1 MKAPDFLALYDDAEF
16 YDAEFA
22 TREHE
27 VPFYCRWSA
36 RAGGPILEV
45 ACGSGRLTLP
55 IAEQGLEIVGL
66 DLSAPM
72 LARARAKS
80 TQRGVPVEWIHQ
92 DCRTMELGRTF
103 KLIFSATNAMQHLT
117 DGESIDTFLS
127 AARRHLSND
136 GRLILDVM
144 NPSVK
149 KLSRTADEP
158 YAFKAF
164 TMPDGRSMEV
174 EARSWYRSDVQQLRF
189 TLTYRHAGEIVRK
202 KDVAMRCFF
211 PEELRALCR
220 HNGFAITQQ
229 FGDYDERP
237 ITADCAKLILVCSRS
252 D

>member
-1 MKAPDFLALYDDAEF
+1 MSEPDVLALYEDADF

-27 VPFYCRWSA
+27 IPFYCRWAS
-36 RAGGPILEV
+36 RTGGPILEV

-66 DLSAPM
+66 DVSAPM

-80 TQRGVPVEWIHQ
+80 TKRSIAVEWTHQ

-103 KLIFSATNAMQHLT
+103 KLILSATNAMQHLT
-117 DGESIDTFLS
+117 DGESIDAFLR
-127 AARRHLSND
+127 AARRHLSSD
-136 GRLILDVM
+136 GYMIIDVM

-149 KLSRTADEP
+149 KLSRTAGEP
-158 YAFKAF
+158 YAFKSF
-164 TMPDGRSMEV
+164 TMPDGRRIDV
-174 EARSWYRSDVQQLRF
+174 EARSWYRADVQQLRF
-189 TLTYRHAGEIVRK
+189 TLTYRHQGQIVRT

-229 FGDYDERP
+229 YGDYDERP
-237 ITADCAKLILVCSRS
+237 ITSESAKLILVCSRS